1 MGAPGPRKGG
11 GKGKGSRR
19 QVRQNRTDSPDTWRH
34 TDEVSEAP
42 PQKLNSERSPRP
54 TPHKPMRERT
64 TSADEH
70 RIANKNLSLPWM
82 PDSLKPESQSILDA
96 LLSADANIS
105 TTAWVPMVDL
115 SKDAI
120 AVSTGTYFG
129 SNRCLWKK
137 NEELLPVCLGCKAA
151 LSFVCQVD
159 RAALLHPLQ
168 GSGIVQV
175 YACARCVQ
183 NGALKPRAAC
193 WAISIQPDELKDYEV
208 REVAGPQPAGRRV
221 VKWLPRKDYMHPVE
235 AEQLMQRPLSVDEW
249 HVLGE
254 AQIRGD
260 KVGGCVPWLSLNE
273 SEKSRL
279 KCKLCDKSLRL
290 LLSLDSADNT
300 AFEWGRDGSLL
311 VFECAFHPDQVVAL
325 VVST

>member
-11 GKGKGSRR
+11 GKGKGTRR
-19 QVRQNRTDSPDTWRH
+19 PFKQQRPDSPDTWRQ
-34 TDEVSEAP
+34 TEEVSEAP
-42 PQKLNSERSPRP
+42 PAKLQNERSPRP

-82 PDSLKPESQSILDA
+82 PDSLKPELQSVLDA
-96 LLSADANIS
+96 MVAANPNIS
-105 TTAWVPMVDL
+105 ATAWVPMVDL

-120 AVSTGTYFG
+120 APATGTYFG
-129 SNRCLWKK
+129 GNRCLWKK
-137 NEELLPVCLGCKAA
+137 DEELLPVCLGCKSA

-175 YACARCVQ
+175 FACARCVQ
-183 NGALKPRAAC
+183 NVALKPRAAC
-193 WAISIQPDELKDYEV
+193 WATTISHDQLKDYEV

-235 AEQLMQRPLSVDEW
+235 AEQLLQRPLSVNEW

-260 KVGGCVPWLSLNE
+260 KVGGCAPWLSLNE

-279 KCKLCDKSLRL
+279 ECKLCDKSLRL

-311 VFECAFHPDQVVAL
+311 VFECPSHSDQVVAL